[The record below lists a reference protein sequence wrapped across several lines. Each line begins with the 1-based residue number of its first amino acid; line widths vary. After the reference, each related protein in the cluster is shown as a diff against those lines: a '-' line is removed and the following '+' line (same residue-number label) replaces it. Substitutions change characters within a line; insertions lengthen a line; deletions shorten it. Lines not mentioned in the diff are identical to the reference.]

1 MMLSAEITALR
12 RIGATCGFNGE
23 RIPYAFGSF
32 WDDLMPVGMNYDF
45 DITLADGTLHCQLD
59 VYTAVGFPAGE
70 FDVDAWTDQMISLT
84 VPATR
89 AGYYALQ
96 STARAVLKGYRVVL
110 PDGETIHVP
119 ELMKC

>member
-1 MMLSAEITALR
+1 MKPACTGLSPTTLQSAS
-12 RIGATCGFNGE
+12 GA
-23 RIPYAFGSF
+23 
-32 WDDLMPVGMNYDF
+32 
-45 DITLADGTLHCQLD
+45 
-59 VYTAVGFPAGE
+59 
-70 FDVDAWTDQMISLT
+70 SLT

>member
-1 MMLSAEITALR
+1 MA
-12 RIGATCGFNGE
+12 
-23 RIPYAFGSF
+23 
-32 WDDLMPVGMNYDF
+32 
-45 DITLADGTLHCQLD
+45 
-59 VYTAVGFPAGE
+59 PA
-70 FDVDAWTDQMISLT
+70 T